1 MVKTRR
7 RLHALLAGLCLS
19 ALLPALP
26 AGAADAWPTR
36 PLTLVVPYPAGGVA
50 DQMARSLGHAL
61 SERLGQPVIVDNRPG
76 ANGNLG
82 ATWVARQQ
90 PADGYTLLL
99 GSVSNLAINP
109 HLYTSMGYDP
119 LKDLQ
124 PVTLTHTMP
133 NVLVAGVQTP
143 YKTVADLVAAA
154 KAKPGTIAFG
164 SAGNGNTM
172 HLTGVQ
178 FQKYAGVHLLHV
190 PYKGGPPALQ
200 DVMGGQIPLMF
211 HNLPAVV
218 GMHKAGKVRVLAVAD
233 TKRSPLLPDVPT
245 FADIGLPG
253 VVTNVWN
260 GILVRQGTPAPVV
273 ARLNKE
279 MVAILQSPAFR
290 KPLEDQGYEVLS
302 STPQQFT
309 DLLKNDTAA
318 MAGLVK
324 QAGLTMQ

>member
-1 MVKTRR
+1 
-7 RLHALLAGLCLS
+7 
-19 ALLPALP
+19 
-26 AGAADAWPTR
+26 
-36 PLTLVVPYPAGGVA
+36 
-50 DQMARSLGHAL
+50 
-61 SERLGQPVIVDNRPG
+61 
-76 ANGNLG
+76 
-82 ATWVARQQ
+82 
-90 PADGYTLLL
+90 
-99 GSVSNLAINP
+99 
-109 HLYTSMGYDP
+109 
-119 LKDLQ
+119 
-124 PVTLTHTMP
+124 
-133 NVLVAGVQTP
+133 
-143 YKTVADLVAAA
+143 
-154 KAKPGTIAFG
+154 
-164 SAGNGNTM
+164 
-172 HLTGVQ
+172 
-178 FQKYAGVHLLHV
+178 
-190 PYKGGPPALQ
+190 
-200 DVMGGQIPLMF
+200 
-211 HNLPAVV
+211 
-218 GMHKAGKVRVLAVAD
+218 VAD

>member
-1 MVKTRR
+1 MLKTRR
-7 RLHALLAGLCLS
+7 RLHALLAGLCLTC
-19 ALLPALP
+19 LLPATP
-26 AGAADAWPTR
+26 ASAADAWPSR

-50 DQMARSLGHAL
+50 DQLARALGNAL
-61 SERLGQPVIVDNRPG
+61 SQRLGQPVLVDNRAG

-82 ATWVARQQ
+82 AAWVARQQ
-90 PADGYTLLL
+90 PADGYTMVL

-119 LKDLQ
+119 LQDLQ

-133 NVLVAGVQTP
+133 NVLVAGPNTP

-154 KAKPGTIAFG
+154 KAKPGVIAFG

-172 HLTGVQ
+172 HLTAVQ
-178 FQKYAGVHLLHV
+178 FENAADVRLLHV

-218 GMHKAGKVRVLAVAD
+218 TMHKAGKVRVLAVAA
-233 TKRSPLLPDVPT
+233 TERSPLLPGVPT
-245 FADIGLPG
+245 FAEAGYPG

-260 GILVRQGTPAPVV
+260 GILVRHGTPAPIV

-309 DLLKNDTAA
+309 DLLKKDTAA
-318 MAGLVK
+318 MAGLVR